1 MKTKSCMSTL
11 LLLLFFHSCISIQE
25 AINKSLFFMPC
36 GLFIQ
41 NSKIFLFLP
50 QENYKR
56 LLDDLRILEVAV
68 LSSSHYCDQ
77 VIRTYLCNYLYPTCE
92 ENGSVPIGV
101 CQEEC
106 IKFLLTENS
115 CTSDVDFLVSL
126 RSTLTVQR
134 QCNNT
139 LKLVED
145 SGVSVNVSSNCI
157 NITGEK
163 V

>member
-1 MKTKSCMSTL
+1 MNIKSCMSTL
-11 LLLLFFHSCISIQE
+11 LLLFVFHSCISIQE
-25 AINKSLFFMPC
+25 AINNSLFYMPC

-41 NSKIFLFLP
+41 NSKVFFFLP
-50 QENYKR
+50 QENYER
-56 LLDDLRILEVAV
+56 LLLDLRVLEITL

-77 VIRTYLCNYLYPTCE
+77 VIRTYLCNYLYPNCE

-115 CTSDVDFLVSL
+115 CTSEIEYLISL
-126 RSTLTVQR
+126 RSALAVQR

>member
-1 MKTKSCMSTL
+1 
-11 LLLLFFHSCISIQE
+11 
-25 AINKSLFFMPC
+25 MPC

-41 NSKIFLFLP
+41 NSKVYLFL
-50 QENYKR
+50 QKDTYKR
-56 LLDDLRILEVAV
+56 LPFDLRLLEIAG
-68 LSSSHYCDQ
+68 SSSHYCDQ
-77 VIRTYLCNYLYPTCE
+77 FIRTYICNSLYPTCE
-92 ENGSVPIGV
+92 EDGSVTIGGV

-115 CTSDVDFLVSL
+115 CTSVVDYLFSVT
-126 RSTLTVQR
+126 STLIGQR

-157 NITGEK
+157 NITGEQ